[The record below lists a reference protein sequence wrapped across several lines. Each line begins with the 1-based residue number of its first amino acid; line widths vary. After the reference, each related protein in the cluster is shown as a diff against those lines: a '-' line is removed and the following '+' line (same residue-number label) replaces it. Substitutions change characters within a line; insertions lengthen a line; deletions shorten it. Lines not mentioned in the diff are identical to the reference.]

1 MSKAYGCGPPSYAT
15 SEEVS
20 LTWGV
25 KPCPRGMYCHG
36 EPACGGPLPT
46 PNNIDSI
53 DWLSREDLK
62 FILEVGK
69 PYGNPEFCSGA
80 NCGGTP
86 CCVSAF
92 SDKGDGQNQP
102 LLDLRK
108 KLPHLKFIFRAQFVG
123 QWDGGN
129 WKHIL
134 VVSPGQ
140 ATTRVLGNLLD
151 QEETPV
157 DIAA

>member
-25 KPCPRGMYCHG
+25 KPCPRGMWCHG

-69 PYGNPEFCSGA
+69 PYGNPECCSGA

-92 SDKGDGQNQP
+92 SDKGDGQEVCQIPEAQGPLVRRRVGLPWRAHP
-102 LLDLRK
+102 LL
-108 KLPHLKFIFRAQFVG
+108 
-123 QWDGGN
+123 
-129 WKHIL
+129 
-134 VVSPGQ
+134 
-140 ATTRVLGNLLD
+140 
-151 QEETPV
+151 
-157 DIAA
+157 